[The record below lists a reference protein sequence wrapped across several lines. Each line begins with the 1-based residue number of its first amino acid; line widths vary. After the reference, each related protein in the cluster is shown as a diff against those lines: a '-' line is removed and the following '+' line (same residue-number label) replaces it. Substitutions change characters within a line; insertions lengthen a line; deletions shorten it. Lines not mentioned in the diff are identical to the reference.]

1 MADKDPSSK
10 AKATVPQTSNVT
22 LRQFSWSYWLIL
34 TTIVATLAFY
44 FIRRLGQ
51 IKAVSITPTSVLD
64 SRSFGFTPTEA
75 YESLRALGPKGR
87 EIYKEANR
95 VDFILAP
102 IVFRE
107 YVLNTFPA
115 TSPRS
120 DQLRELLA
128 NTYFLGDL
136 LENIS
141 VAIMLKTYPKILD
154 YFAWAG
160 CVGNIVKNLGIALAL
175 LSIVYEIYVWFRGS
189 KMKRH

>member
-10 AKATVPQTSNVT
+10 AKATSPQASNAT

-44 FIRRLGQ
+44 FIRRFEQ

-64 SRSFGFTPTEA
+64 TRSFGFTPTEA

-87 EIYKEANR
+87 EIYKEVNR
-95 VDFILAP
+95 VDFILSP
-102 IVFRE
+102 IVLRQFF
-107 YVLNTFPA
+107 LNTFPA
-115 TSPRS
+115 TSARS
-120 DQLRELLA
+120 DQVRDLLA
-128 NTYFLGDL
+128 NMYFLGDL
-136 LENIS
+136 LENAS
-141 VAIMLKTYPKILD
+141 VSIMLKTYPKILD

-160 CVGNIVKNLGIALAL
+160 CVGNIVKNLGIILAL

-189 KMKRH
+189 KMKTH